1 MKLWPCRLSPSA
13 EVRYLAAEIAR
24 LLQGEDKGS
33 HDFVGA
39 LLAVGTMPCIGLEVL
54 HEPSISIEA
63 DALVVA
69 LQLDG
74 FALAGLAL
82 VLECEEVT
90 VAAET
95 EHALDG
101 VGEVE
106 RAALA
111 CAKHGA
117 GLLLCPVD
125 GELDGIGIAYLM
137 DIED

>member
-1 MKLWPCRLSPSA
+1 MKLWPYRLSPSA
-13 EVRYLAAEIAR
+13 EVRYFAAEIAR

-39 LLAVGTMPCIGLEVL
+39 LLAVGTMPCIGFEVL

-63 DALVVA
+63 DALIVA

-74 FALAGLAL
+74 LALAGLAL
-82 VLECEEVT
+82 VLECEEIT
-90 VAAET
+90 VATEA

-111 CAKHGA
+111 GA
-117 GLLLCPVD
+117 EHSSGLLVSPIN
-125 GELDGIGIAYLM
+125 GELDSVGIANLM
-137 DIED
+137 DK